1 MKTTKSQHGERC
13 LWRRSWSVGIA
24 TALLAAAP
32 FVASAQ
38 GDGSTGDEN
47 TIATYK
53 GISELP
59 GHTFKELR
67 AGITTD
73 CSYKD
78 PNKVFFLY
86 NVGTG
91 KFLNMGGYWGTHVS
105 IKDYPMPLWTRNGT
119 SMTTTDGET
128 PSLNFEQNIATT
140 EGSLIKWVNSGRNN
154 TTDVGVFCDRKE
166 TGGNNGYDG
175 WFFEEVADKGKNTY
189 HIYTYSNPKA
199 KSGDDKLYLFAHP
212 QGLGTADKNCG
223 ADKMENLI
231 TEFPSDKYNQWRVLT
246 LQDLD
251 GLQEENSDDLDGP
264 LDLSYK
270 LKCPGF
276 ERGRTDISDWQ
287 VYTSSATSESYYRIG
302 LQEYNWK
309 MPTTVSTT
317 ATPLSRSKDDD
328 HGEDYN
334 NGNFQK
340 SSDYLYSFPY
350 SGTTAQDI
358 KGREN
363 YLRYMSKF
371 FCMDVHR
378 THGYIYQKVYVKHP
392 GTYVVECK
400 GYSNTPQAHLFAG
413 VAGKDGQGKGLF
425 DGSRRTTTLNQVSNM
440 TEDEQTRLHVADKNM
455 DFAGKEF
462 YESDKY
468 TNSVIVQVTEDM
480 IKNAGTDGACIAFGI
495 YIGHPDNTN
504 ETPKADEWT
513 VFDAFRVLYA
523 SNTKSEDLIL
533 DELRGNLDYLIDGI
547 TYKNRT
553 LRLAKTFTRNKWNSF
568 VLPVDLTVKQLREAF
583 GGTVRL
589 AKLKTLTETELQFET
604 VNLDGKANNDIALD
618 AYQPYIIFPTRTMED
633 NDGKPYTATITT
645 AGTGDNYKVTIQ
657 AQHFEIPNVTF
668 KTTDNKNDLSHMTQD
683 ENGNYLWTSTLSNGD
698 GTIKAY
704 GTFVRTFDEDATQK
718 ETTGKWSFSEKRGT
732 IREGYDKLVGSYF
745 FDKGKVYYTENPE
758 KVRGLRGFSCWFKP
772 NTNNEKKLEVY
783 LDGVQQEAELT
794 AIGELVISPEAANR
808 YGKNDGVY
816 NLQGQR
822 VGNTTEGLRSGI
834 YIVNGRKFVVR

>member
-1 MKTTKSQHGERC
+1 MKTTTSQHGERC

-38 GDGSTGDEN
+38 NDGATGGENSTSSYEGVAGL
-47 TIATYK
+47 T
-53 GISELP
+53 GQ
-59 GHTFKELR
+59 TFDQLK

-73 CSYKD
+73 YSYKD
-78 PNKVFFLY
+78 PSKVYFLY

-91 KFLNMGGYWGTHVS
+91 KFLNMGGYWGTHAS
-105 IKDYPMPLWTRNGT
+105 MKDYPMPLWTRNGEPLNGT
-119 SMTTTDGET
+119 S
-128 PSLNFEQNIATT
+128 SLNFTHNIATT
-140 EGSLIKWVNSGRNN
+140 EGNMLKWVNSGRNP

-166 TGGNNGYDG
+166 TEDKNGYDG
-175 WFFEEVADKGKNTY
+175 WFFEEVADNGKNTY
-189 HIYTYSNPKA
+189 HIYTYSTPSA
-199 KSGDDKLYLFAHP
+199 KSEDAKLYLFAHP
-212 QGLGTADKNCG
+212 QGQGTADKNCG
-223 ADKMENLI
+223 ADKMENLLA
-231 TEFPSDKYNQWRVLT
+231 EFPSDKYNQWRVLT
-246 LQDLD
+246 LQDLY

-363 YLRYMSKF
+363 YLRYMGKF

-392 GTYVVECK
+392 GTYIVECK
-400 GYSNTPQAHLFAG
+400 GYSNTPKALLFAG
-413 VAGKDGQGKGLF
+413 IGQN
-425 DGSRRTTTLNQVSNM
+425 DGSGLVEGTKRTTTLNQVSNM
-440 TEDEQTRLHVADKNM
+440 PADEQARLHVSELNM
-455 DFAGKEF
+455 DYAGKEF
-462 YESDKY
+462 YESSKY

-480 IKNAGTDGACIAFGI
+480 INNAGTDGACIAFGI

-504 ETPKADEWT
+504 ETPDADEWT
-513 VFDAFRVLYA
+513 VFDDFRILYA
-523 SNTKSEDLIL
+523 SNTKDEDLIL
-533 DELRGNLDYLIDGI
+533 DELRGDLDYLIDGI

-553 LRLAKTFTRNKWNSF
+553 LRLAKTFTPNQWNSF
-568 VLPVDLTVKQLREAF
+568 VLPVDLTANQLREAF

-604 VNLDGKANNDIALD
+604 VNLDENTNKALE
-618 AYQPYIIFPTRTMED
+618 AYQPYIIFPIKTMEN
-633 NDGKPYTATITT
+633 NDSKSYTAR
-645 AGTGDNYKVTIQ
+645 TGDNYEVTIK

-668 KTTDNKNDLSHMTQD
+668 KTTGDNKNDLSHMTQD
-683 ENGNYLWTSTLSNGD
+683 SKGNYLWTSILSNGD
-698 GTIKAY
+698 GTIQAY
-704 GTFVRTFDEDATQK
+704 GTFVRTFALEATQD
-718 ETTGKWSFSEKRGT
+718 ETGVWSFPSGKGE
-732 IREGYDKLVGSYF
+732 IRPGYDNLVGSYF

-772 NTNNEKKLEVY
+772 NNNEAPKVY
-783 LDGVQQEAELT
+783 IDGVEQETELT
-794 AIGELVISPEAANR
+794 AIGELIVGPEAANR

-822 VGNTTEGLRSGI
+822 VGNTTEGLPSGI

>member
-1 MKTTKSQHGERC
+1 MKTTTSQHGERC

-38 GDGSTGDEN
+38 SAVATGDEN

-53 GISELP
+53 GVEDLSGE
-59 GHTFKELR
+59 TFEKLK
-67 AGITTD
+67 AGITSD
-73 CSYKD
+73 CSYGD
-78 PNKVFFLY
+78 PTKVYFLY

-91 KFLNMGGYWGTHVS
+91 KFLNMGGYWGTHAS
-105 IKDYPMPLWTRNGT
+105 MKDYPMPLWTRNGT

-140 EGSLIKWVNSGRNN
+140 EGSLMKWVNSGRNN

-231 TEFPSDKYNQWRVLT
+231 KEFPSDKYNQWRVLT
-246 LQDLD
+246 LQDLY

-425 DGSRRTTTLNQVSNM
+425 DGSRRTTTLNQVGKM
-440 TEDEQTRLHVADKNM
+440 TEDEKTRLHVEDKNM
-455 DFAGKEF
+455 DYAGKEF

-480 IKNAGTDGACIAFGI
+480 INNAGTDGACIAFGI

-504 ETPKADEWT
+504 ETPDADEWT
-513 VFDAFRVLYA
+513 VFDDFRILYA
-523 SNTKSEDLIL
+523 SNTKDEDLIL
-533 DELRGNLDYLIDGI
+533 DELRGDLDYLIDGI

-553 LRLAKTFTRNKWNSF
+553 LRLAKTFTPNQWNSF
-568 VLPVDLTVKQLREAF
+568 VLPVDLTAKQLREAF

-604 VNLDGKANNDIALD
+604 VNLDENTNKALE
-618 AYQPYIIFPTRTMED
+618 AYQPYIIFPIKTMEN
-633 NDGKPYTATITT
+633 NDSKSYTAR
-645 AGTGDNYKVTIQ
+645 TGDNYEVTIK

-668 KTTDNKNDLSHMTQD
+668 KTTGDNKNDLSHMTQD
-683 ENGNYLWTSTLSNGD
+683 AKGNYLWTSILSNGD
-698 GTIKAY
+698 GTIQAY
-704 GTFVRTFDEDATQK
+704 GTFVRTFALEATQD
-718 ETTGKWSFSEKRGT
+718 ETGVWSFPSGKGE
-732 IREGYDKLVGSYF
+732 IRPGYDDLVGSYF

-822 VGNTTEGLRSGI
+822 VGNTTEGLPSGI